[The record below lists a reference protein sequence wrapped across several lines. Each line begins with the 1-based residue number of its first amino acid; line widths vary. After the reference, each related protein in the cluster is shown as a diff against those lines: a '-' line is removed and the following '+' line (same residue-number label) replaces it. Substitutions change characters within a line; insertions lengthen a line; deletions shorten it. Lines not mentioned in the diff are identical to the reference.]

1 MSNTSIPQV
10 QYVTDSKGKPVYVQV
25 PIKEWRNFIEEH
37 QRLVILLQFK
47 ERLKGA
53 FREIKQIQKGEK
65 QAITFNDFLNEL

>member
-10 QYVTDSKGKPVYVQV
+10 QYVTDSKGKPVFVQI
-25 PIKEWRNFIEEH
+25 PIKEWRNLIEEH
-37 QRLVILLQFK
+37 QRLVVLLQFK

-65 QAITFNDFLNEL
+65 QATTFNDFLNEL